1 MKKFLLTLFL
11 LLFFPAH
18 AIEDPIII
26 TQKIKGSQ
34 YFVSLKNNTPET
46 QIITEI
52 KIEINDQRNASSFNK
67 SLKYSAAIN
76 SMQSIDFPIIKTSE
90 LREVLQVDLTD
101 FPFLCEKFTP
111 AECNTHKP
119 NTSSLIKS
127 IGLALKFTNAT
138 NVRTTQLRGL
148 NIIYKTHEN

>member
-1 MKKFLLTLFL
+1 MKKFLPTLFL
-11 LLFFPAH
+11 LLYFPAY
-18 AIEDPIII
+18 ATEDSIII
-26 TQKIKGSQ
+26 TQKIKGNQ
-34 YFVSLKNNTPET
+34 YFVSLKNNTLET

-52 KIEINDQRNASSFNK
+52 KIEVNGRSNVSSFDK

-76 SMQSIDFPIIKTSE
+76 STQSIDFPIMKTSE
-90 LREVLQVDLTD
+90 LREALQVDLTD

-111 AECNTHKP
+111 VECNIHRP